1 MTSGTLRNYRRDDG
15 HDNANEIDAADIVV
29 KITKRQQQVDLLS
42 IRQEARQLMTIY

>member
-1 MTSGTLRNYRRDDG
+1 MTSGTLINYHRDDG
-15 HDNANEIDAADIVV
+15 NDNAIEIDAADIVV